1 MNCILA
7 VISLVFLPEDERRK
21 RIIMVKSKLD
31 ENNDDEKGSS
41 MFRRL
46 YPSILHILFP
56 DFFVSFSVVFLLS
69 SCQWRREMMG
79 KLAMAIGASFF
90 SLFL

>member
-1 MNCILA
+1 
-7 VISLVFLPEDERRK
+7 
-21 RIIMVKSKLD
+21 MVKSKLD

-56 DFFVSFSVVFLLS
+56 DFFLFSIVFLLS
-69 SCQWRREMMG
+69 SCR
-79 KLAMAIGASFF
+79 GAGR
-90 SLFL
+90 

>member
-1 MNCILA
+1 
-7 VISLVFLPEDERRK
+7 VEREREGERRK
-21 RIIMVKSKLD
+21 NLRILAYMELHLGSYLFGLPGRREKKKKKIMVKSKLD

-56 DFFVSFSVVFLLS
+56 DFFCFLSCRLLVVA
-69 SCQWRREMMG
+69 QG
-79 KLAMAIGASFF
+79 DDG
-90 SLFL
+90 

>member
-1 MNCILA
+1 
-7 VISLVFLPEDERRK
+7 
-21 RIIMVKSKLD
+21 MVKSKLD

-56 DFFVSFSVVFLLS
+56 RLFCFLFCRLLVVFLS
-69 SCQWRREMMG
+69 WRREMMG